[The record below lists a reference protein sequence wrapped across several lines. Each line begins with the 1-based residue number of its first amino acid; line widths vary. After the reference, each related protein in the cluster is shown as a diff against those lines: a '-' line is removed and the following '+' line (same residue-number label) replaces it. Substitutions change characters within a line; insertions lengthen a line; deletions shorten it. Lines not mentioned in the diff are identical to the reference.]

1 MLANKQL
8 EFPSEYLSINGLPI
22 LISFDPTYSVL
33 IAASYNN
40 PQMNRKLESDRINQL
55 KIPINSVLSM
65 EFILFVSFKTALIT
79 QQGKV
84 QMLETANLEKKIE
97 NRVCNQS
104 RKIFQCCISLGR
116 LRQTPNISQDLG
128 EM

>member
-65 EFILFVSFKTALIT
+65 EFILFVSFKTALST

-84 QMLETANLEKKIE
+84 QMLETANLEKKLKIVYVT
-97 NRVCNQS
+97 NRGKFFSVAF
-104 RKIFQCCISLGR
+104 RLG
-116 LRQTPNISQDLG
+116 D
-128 EM
+128 